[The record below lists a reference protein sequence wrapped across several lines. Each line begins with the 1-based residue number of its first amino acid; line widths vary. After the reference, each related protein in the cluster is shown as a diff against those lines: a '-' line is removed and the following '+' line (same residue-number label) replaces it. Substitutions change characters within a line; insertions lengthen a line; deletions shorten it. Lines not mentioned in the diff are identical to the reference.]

1 MRKNARQGERDEAGM
16 AGASPRGGS
25 LGQVKLVDEMELGGW
40 LGEGDGVLLI
50 T

>member
-1 MRKNARQGERDEAGM
+1 MQDRDRGTSLGWQEHILE
-16 AGASPRGGS
+16 GGS

-40 LGEGDGVLLI
+40 RGEGDGVLLI